1 MSDFFSSTEFDRF
14 LAELDSDIYATDM
27 GFMDLLNPIGYD
39 DGHVGGGPG
48 PAAPLDPSRRRTQ
61 PNATHRP
68 AMVASNFKTQ
78 ENRLLPPFD
87 GGDWLSGMDHAAPSL
102 HFEEETHGVPTGSQ
116 YPTSSASR
124 ESGSLVDGSPSSK
137 DACAECGFVGR
148 FSWSLGDHARHRGH
162 YAYQCNTAGCEERFV
177 TVAERE
183 GHQRR
188 PHLEGHRRLETSHPF
203 SCAEC
208 KEVFNSKAK
217 LQQHANEAQHSPFA
231 CVCGR
236 KFARLDVL
244 NRHLD
249 SLGNEMPKY
258 PCSFCKKHRGN
269 NGFKRR
275 DHLVQHI
282 RGYHKFEAEE
292 KLGDILPSRR
302 GKYGIPP
309 VCPYPGCEFHRG
321 DFFKDLSAEEQRSTK
336 PFSTQAEY
344 TKHMKEAHDFTPF
357 PCNVAGCI
365 KTGKKGYS
373 REKDLINHR
382 KKEHS
387 EAAPYVPKPR
397 DVRIACRFPG
407 CGALM
412 APNSV
417 SYHWHD
423 GESWF

>member
-1 MSDFFSSTEFDRF
+1 MSDFFNSTD
-14 LAELDSDIYATDM
+14 LDKYLVEWESDFHATDI
-27 GFMDLLNPIGYD
+27 GFMDLVDPIGYEGGLVD
-39 DGHVGGGPG
+39 DSGLG
-48 PAAPLDPSRRRTQ
+48 PAAPLDPS
-61 PNATHRP
+61 
-68 AMVASNFKTQ
+68 
-78 ENRLLPPFD
+78 
-87 GGDWLSGMDHAAPSL
+87 GMDHVALSM
-102 HFEEETHGVPTGSQ
+102 HIEEETHDAPIGPEDPTSHE
-116 YPTSSASR
+116 SSASVNAT
-124 ESGSLVDGSPSSK
+124 SSLKYSCV
-137 DACAECGFVGR
+137 ECGYSAVYHWDL
-148 FSWSLGDHARHRGH
+148 SHHARNKGH
-162 YAYQCNTAGCEERFV
+162 KTYRCNAAGCKERFV
-177 TVAERE
+177 AEAERDA
-183 GHQRR
+183 HQRR

-208 KEVFNSKAK
+208 KEVSKSKAK
-217 LQQHANEAQHSPFA
+217 LQQHAIEAQHSPFA
-231 CVCGR
+231 C
-236 KFARLDVL
+236 
-244 NRHLD
+244 
-249 SLGNEMPKY
+249 
-258 PCSFCKKHRGN
+258 KHRRK

-282 RGYHKFEAEE
+282 RGYHKFEADE

-302 GKYGIPP
+302 GKHGIPP

-321 DFFKDLSAEEQRSTK
+321 DFFKYLSAEEQRSTK

-382 KKEHS
+382 KKEHPDAS
-387 EAAPYVPKPR
+387 PYVPEPR
-397 DVRIACRFPG
+397 DLRISCRFPE

-423 GESWF
+423 GKSWF

>member
-1 MSDFFSSTEFDRF
+1 MSDFLSSAEFDKF
-14 LAELDSDIYATDM
+14 LAELDSDAYATDI

-39 DGHVGGGPG
+39 DGHVGGGSPG
-48 PAAPLDPSRRRTQ
+48 PAAPLDPSS
-61 PNATHRP
+61 
-68 AMVASNFKTQ
+68 V
-78 ENRLLPPFD
+78 
-87 GGDWLSGMDHAAPSL
+87 MDHVALSM
-102 HFEEETHGVPTGSQ
+102 HIEEETHDAPIGPEDPTSHE
-116 YPTSSASR
+116 SSASVNAT
-124 ESGSLVDGSPSSK
+124 SSLKYSCV
-137 DACAECGFVGR
+137 ECGYSAVYDWDL
-148 FSWSLGDHARHRGH
+148 SYHARNKGH
-162 YAYQCNTAGCEERFV
+162 KTYRCNAAGCKERFV
-177 TVAERE
+177 AEAERDA
-183 GHQRR
+183 HQRR

-208 KEVFNSKAK
+208 KEVSKSKAK

-249 SLGNEMPKY
+249 SLGNQMPKY
-258 PCSFCKKHRGN
+258 PCSFCKKHRGK

-302 GKYGIPP
+302 GQYIVPP
-309 VCPYPGCEFHRG
+309 VCSYSGCEFHRG
-321 DFFKDLSAEEQRSTK
+321 DSFRDLSAEEQRLTK

-407 CGALM
+407 RGALM

-423 GESWF
+423 GKSWF